1 MKTFIPVVSFCSA
14 RVLFA
19 VITLSSCASA
29 HSAQGVG
36 SVVGTDNK
44 TSNNSAPEKKADAK
58 SFKKVVITAT
68 RTPKLLED
76 SPVAVEVV
84 SGDALR
90 KVSQTTL
97 ARGLDFLPG
106 VVVKRST
113 KDGYNVYMQGFD
125 GDRVLVLVDGRR
137 LIAPTGSA
145 VDLDQISVANVDRI
159 EIVRGAGS
167 VLYGSSAMGG
177 VINIIT
183 KQDTGNQLS
192 LTSEVSS
199 YIGNEIEGDEIGY
212 QQRLEGSA
220 RWDVWRGKINLQ
232 HIDDAG
238 FDYQPETVSQTAAD
252 VKKTFGQFSLGR
264 DFESFSGDYRAQI
277 FDEEKYRD
285 SFRLPGQT
293 KIIYYQ
299 SDVEQVQHDFE
310 LRDLPVSEDER
321 KTAGSWKVNTR
332 YTTHKE
338 TSGDSNGLRDTDIAL
353 AELDSQKVW
362 MGEGYEMVGGLSA
375 RYDQFDQLKGDVI
388 EIDNKSSQAYEGF
401 LQYSKVTQQDEWIAG
416 ARIQDDSDFGVH
428 SALRL
433 SGMKKMSASENSQW
447 RLRGGIGQSYRV
459 PTLKERFYIF
469 DHSNLG
475 YMVLG
480 NADLD
485 PETAVSGNINLGNF
499 LALADD
505 SGSLDSEVNL
515 HYSEAKNLIETVR
528 DDAESAAR
536 GLDIFRYENFAKT
549 EIYGADL
556 SSKYQLSD
564 WSIQFNYSY
573 LYAEDKLTG
582 ERLPNRPR
590 HQVKANL
597 GYHFAQYDLDSL
609 FYVVYEADEFSGTP
623 GKPVANDNY
632 LTANFTL
639 SQNLNQHFSWRLGI
653 ENMFD
658 EHQDP
663 RAVSAGEFDQRPI
676 SSRRVFAGVTYNFF

>member
-1 MKTFIPVVSFCSA
+1 MKIANSYITYCSA
-14 RVLFA
+14 RLLLAA
-19 VITLSSCASA
+19 VAMSSCTAVA
-29 HSAQGVG
+29 AQENG
-36 SVVGTDNK
+36 SNTATENPVEKVA
-44 TSNNSAPEKKADAK
+44 APEKKAATGHL
-58 SFKKVVITAT
+58 KKMVITAT

-76 SPVAVEVV
+76 SPVAVDVV
-84 SGDALR
+84 SGETLR
-90 KVSQTTL
+90 KISQTTL
-97 ARGLDFLPG
+97 ARTLDFLPG

-137 LIAPTGSA
+137 LIAPTGAA

-183 KQDTGNQLS
+183 RQDTSNRLS

-220 RWDVWRGKINLQ
+220 KWDQWRGKINLQ

-252 VKKTFGQFSLGR
+252 VKKTFAQFSLGR

-285 SFRLPGQT
+285 SYKLPGQS
-293 KIIYYQ
+293 KIIYYR
-299 SDVEQVQHDFE
+299 SDVEQVQHDLE
-310 LRDLPVSEDER
+310 LRDRPASEEDR
-321 KTAGSWKVNTR
+321 SSAGGWKVNTR

-338 TSGDSNGLRDTDIAL
+338 TSGDSNGLRDTDITL
-353 AELDSQKVW
+353 AEVDSQKVW

-375 RYDQFDQLKGDVI
+375 RYDQFEQVKGDVI
-388 EIDNKSSQAYEGF
+388 EIDDKSSQGYEGF
-401 LQYSKVTQQDEWIAG
+401 LQYSQLTDNHEWIAG

-433 SGMKKMSASENSQW
+433 SGMKKISAGENSQW
-447 RLRGGIGQSYRV
+447 RLRGGVGQSYRV
-459 PTLKERFYIF
+459 PTLKERFYVF

-480 NADLD
+480 NSELE
-485 PETAVSGNINLGNF
+485 PETALTGNINLGNF

-505 SGSLDSEVNL
+505 AGSLDSEFNL

-528 DDAESAAR
+528 DDAASAAQ
-536 GLDIFRYENFAKT
+536 GIDIFRYDNFAKT

-556 SSKYQLSD
+556 SSKYQYND
-564 WSIQFNYSY
+564 WSVQFNYSY
-573 LYAEDKLTG
+573 LYAEDKITG

-590 HQVKANL
+590 HQIKANF
-597 GYHFAQYDLDSL
+597 GYHFPQYDLDSL
-609 FYVVYEADEFSGTP
+609 LYVVYEADEFSGTP

-632 LTANFTL
+632 LTVNFTL
-639 SQNLNQHFSWRLGI
+639 SQNLNQRFSWRLGV
-653 ENMFD
+653 ENLFD

-676 SSRRVFAGVTYNFF
+676 SSRRVFAGITYNFF